1 MGEAKNTELV
11 EAFIKRWQGREGGQ
25 ERANYVSFL
34 NELIAL
40 LGLPLPDPA
49 DATHEH
55 NDYVFERAI
64 KKHKDE
70 GDSHGRIDLYKKNS
84 FVLEAKQS
92 RLKGAKKIAGQN
104 DLFTTGVPEGSRGR
118 RGADRAW
125 DVLMLNA
132 KRQAEEYARAHRST
146 TRYPWP
152 IRSPSAIENPHIPTG
167 MPMSNVA
174 SRNLFAALLVLAAT
188 SPALAADDPAA
199 KDAPQGAAVTVLK
212 ASKFCFPNL
221 VEAFGILIP
230 REETMVRPER
240 PGLKVIEI
248 LTDAGETVT
257 AGQNLARLAL
267 PEGGSILVTSPVAG
281 TILSSTAAIGA
292 LASPR
297 GEALF
302 SIIARSEFDLVGMV
316 PTQDLP
322 KLAVNQTAR
331 IRVVGAGEVEGKV
344 RRVASTVE
352 PNSQLG
358 QVFVG
363 VTTNRKLFVNSSGR
377 AIIKTGQSCGVS
389 VPLTAV
395 LYGAGGTVVQVV
407 RRARIETKRVEVGLT
422 DGGQI
427 EIRDGLIEGD
437 IVVAR
442 AGALLR
448 EGDPVR
454 AITAEAEA
462 R

>member
-1 MGEAKNTELV
+1 
-11 EAFIKRWQGREGGQ
+11 
-25 ERANYVSFL
+25 
-34 NELIAL
+34 
-40 LGLPLPDPA
+40 
-49 DATHEH
+49 
-55 NDYVFERAI
+55 
-64 KKHKDE
+64 
-70 GDSHGRIDLYKKNS
+70 
-84 FVLEAKQS
+84 
-92 RLKGAKKIAGQN
+92 
-104 DLFTTGVPEGSRGR
+104 
-118 RGADRAW
+118 
-125 DVLMLNA
+125 
-132 KRQAEEYARAHRST
+132 
-146 TRYPWP
+146 
-152 IRSPSAIENPHIPTG
+152 
-167 MPMSNVA
+167 MPMYVCARHA
-174 SRNLFAALLVLAAT
+174 SRHLLAPLAAALLLLA

-230 REETMVRPER
+230 REETMVRPDR
-240 PGLKVIEI
+240 PGLKVAEI

-267 PEGGSILVTSPVAG
+267 PEGGTILVTSPVAG

-292 LASPR
+292 VASPR

-395 LYGAGGTVVQVV
+395 LYGSAGTVVQVV

-422 DGGQI
+422 SGGQV
-427 EIRDGLIEGD
+427 EIRDGLTEGD

>member
-1 MGEAKNTELV
+1 M
-11 EAFIKRWQGREGGQ
+11 
-25 ERANYVSFL
+25 YVCARHASQ
-34 NELIAL
+34 NL
-40 LGLPLPDPA
+40 LA
-49 DATHEH
+49 
-55 NDYVFERAI
+55 
-64 KKHKDE
+64 
-70 GDSHGRIDLYKKNS
+70 
-84 FVLEAKQS
+84 
-92 RLKGAKKIAGQN
+92 RLA
-104 DLFTTGVPEGSRGR
+104 
-118 RGADRAW
+118 
-125 DVLMLNA
+125 
-132 KRQAEEYARAHRST
+132 
-146 TRYPWP
+146 
-152 IRSPSAIENPHIPTG
+152 
-167 MPMSNVA
+167 
-174 SRNLFAALLVLAAT
+174 AALLLLA
-188 SPALAADDPAA
+188 SPAFAADDPAA
-199 KDAPQGAAVTVLK
+199 KDAPPGAAVTVLK

-230 REETMVRPER
+230 REETMVRPDR
-240 PGLKVIEI
+240 PGLKVTEI

-257 AGQNLARLAL
+257 SGQNLARLAL
-267 PEGGSILVTSPVAG
+267 PEGGTILVTSPVAG

-292 LASPR
+292 PASPR

-322 KLAVNQTAR
+322 KLAVNQPAR

-363 VTTNRKLFVNSSGR
+363 ITTNRKLFVNSSGR

-395 LYGAGGTVVQVV
+395 LYGSAGTVVQVV

-422 DGGQI
+422 SGGQV